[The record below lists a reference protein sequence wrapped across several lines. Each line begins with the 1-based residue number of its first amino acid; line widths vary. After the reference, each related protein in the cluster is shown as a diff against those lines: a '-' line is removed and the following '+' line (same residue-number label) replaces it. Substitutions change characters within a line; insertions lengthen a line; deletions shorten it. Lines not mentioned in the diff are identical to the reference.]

1 MKKFFSF
8 LLSWAW
14 LPIEIIIARVV
25 INEWVAEEEVI
36 NQAIAAGELTMAD
49 VGSFYLEFLV
59 ISVLFAVVLM
69 ACMAGIGGR
78 K

>member
-14 LPIEIIIARVV
+14 LPVGIISARVA
-25 INEWVAEEEVI
+25 INGWIAEEEAI

-49 VGSFYLEFLV
+49 VSSFYLEFLV